1 MLNHWVTCESVVSLS
16 RTVQSWDVISSCNW
30 HFNNLGGNHH
40 QSSDDDFHSDCW
52 KSQSLDSDYNFHSG
66 CWKVKRLLKGQ
77 KVSYLT
83 CQLLNDLCSD
93 CPKVSHLTLMMT
105 SRKHHFR
112 YCLSISNLNRS
123 QNQERTKQKIFLK
136 YTGKHLGNS
145 TLLLRTSDRTSS
157 LQNSVSSSIN
167 NFF

>member
-1 MLNHWVTCESVVSLS
+1 MLNHWVTCESVVSLA

-30 HFNNLGGNHH
+30 RFNNLGGNHH
-40 QSSDDDFHSDCW
+40 QGSDDAFHSDCW
-52 KSQSLDSDYNFHSG
+52 KVSHLTLMIISTQVIERSKGQLLDSN
-66 CWKVKRLLKGQ
+66 
-77 KVSYLT
+77 
-83 CQLLNDLCSD
+83 NDLCSD

-123 QNQERTKQKIFLK
+123 QNQERTKQKIFLN
-136 YTGKHLGNS
+136 TGKHLGNS

>member
-1 MLNHWVTCESVVSLS
+1 MLFHCPAQCSPEMLSVVV
-16 RTVQSWDVISSCNW
+16 TDVSTTWVEIIIRVLMMT
-30 HFNNLGGNHH
+30 F
-40 QSSDDDFHSDCW
+40 FSDCW
-52 KSQSLDSDYNFHSG
+52 KVSHLTLMIISTQVVERLKGQSLDSD
-66 CWKVKRLLKGQ
+66 
-77 KVSYLT
+77 
-83 CQLLNDLCSD
+83 NDFCSD

-105 SRKHHFR
+105 SRKHHFS

>member
-16 RTVQSWDVISSCNW
+16 GTVQSWDVISGCNW
-30 HFNNLGGNHH
+30 HFNNLSGNHH
-40 QSSDDDFHSDCW
+40 QSHLTLMMTFTQIVE
-52 KSQSLDSDYNFHSG
+52 KSVTWLWWWFPLKLSKGQLLDSD
-66 CWKVKRLLKGQ
+66 
-77 KVSYLT
+77 
-83 CQLLNDLCSD
+83 NDFCSD

-123 QNQERTKQKIFLK
+123 QNQERTKQKIFLN
-136 YTGKHLGNS
+136 TGKHLGNS